1 MAEPL
6 ARIEGVGEGVL
17 ADAAQRLE
25 RALKALEAA
34 LGRTASTPT
43 AASTSSAQIVELDA
57 ARRRGREL
65 ETAAADASQALG
77 RAMAEVQ
84 RVLQDDD
91 AGMQDPQ
98 ISLFDRGLLDQ
109 GVVDLP
115 LESGPGLPDDEY
127 PAASESAADKE
138 PTA

>member
-6 ARIEGVGEGVL
+6 ARMEGMGEGVL

-34 LGRTASTPT
+34 LGRTG
-43 AASTSSAQIVELDA
+43 STSEVASLSTAQIVELDA

-91 AGMQDPQ
+91 AGAQAFQ
-98 ISLFDRGLLDQ
+98 TSLFDEGLL
-109 GVVDLP
+109 DLP
-115 LESGPGLPDDEY
+115 LESGPGLPDDDD
-127 PAASESAADKE
+127 PAAAEPAAEKE